1 MSRGPRVKIC
11 GLTRNTDALRAEEL
25 GADLLGFVVT
35 AGFGR
40 SVRPEDAAGVVA
52 GTTVPRVAV
61 LVDEPPGRA
70 VELAGRIGA
79 SVVQLHGHEDREVT
93 RAVRGG
99 GDWKVWK
106 AVRARHVDDIRR
118 VADEMGDV
126 ADGILVEGWRRGVTG
141 GGGVR
146 VSLDPDEVRG
156 AIPDG
161 MTFVLA
167 GGLEPGSVAEAV
179 ARFRPHVVDVSSG
192 TERAVGVKSEAL
204 VEAFIRAAREPFQHR
219 ER

>member
-1 MSRGPRVKIC
+1 MSDGTRVKIC
-11 GLTRNTDALRAEEL
+11 GLTRNTDALRAQEL
-25 GADLLGFVVT
+25 GADLLGFVLT

-40 SVRPEDAAGVVA
+40 SVRPDDAATVVA

-61 LVDEPPGRA
+61 LVDERAGEA

-79 SVVQLHGHEDREVT
+79 SVVQLHGHEDREVG
-93 RAVRGG
+93 RAVREG

-106 AVRARHVDDIRR
+106 AVRARAIDDVRR
-118 VADEMGDV
+118 VVDEMGDV
-126 ADGILVEGWRRGVTG
+126 VDGILVEGWRRGVTG

-146 VSLDPDEVRG
+146 VSLDPDEVRA

-167 GGLEPGSVAEAV
+167 GGLEPGSVADAV

-192 TERAVGVKSEAL
+192 IERSVGVKSEAL
-204 VEAFIRAAREPFQHR
+204 VDAFIRAARAAF
-219 ER
+219 